1 MRSGDDSNNKDTPV
15 TAHFRDSLLTREQQ
29 KEQFSI
35 VYVRA
40 VVARLRYD
48 IQRPEIDQDGIDLTI
63 QSGGK
68 IRPRLDLQLKAT
80 TRLKNSKDGY
90 LGYKLKVRNYDL
102 LRLETQT
109 PRLLVILDMPSDDER
124 WMKIKKNKL
133 ILRHRAYW
141 LSLRGCNPTRNR
153 YSITVKIP
161 VGNLFDVSSVRK
173 LMEQSMKGH
182 IRSDC
187 P

>member
-1 MRSGDDSNNKDTPV
+1 MSIRENSNNQDTSV
-15 TAHFRDSLLTREQQ
+15 TLHVRDSLLTREQQ
-29 KEQFSI
+29 QEQFSI

-40 VVARLRYD
+40 VVARLRYN
-48 IQRPEIDQDGIDLTI
+48 IQRPEIDQDGIDFTI

-68 IRPRLDLQLKAT
+68 MRPRLDLQVKAT
-80 TRLKNSKDGY
+80 TGLRKPKDGF
-90 LGYKLKVRNYDL
+90 LGYKLKVRNYNL
-102 LRLETQT
+102 LRQETQT

-124 WMKIKKNKL
+124 WMKITKNKL

-141 LSLRGCNPTRNR
+141 LSLIGCNPTKNK

-161 VGNLFDVSSVRK
+161 VDNLFNVSSVRK
-173 LMEQSMKGH
+173 LMEQSMKGY
-182 IRSDC
+182 IRSEC